1 MYNNNPSYY
10 YGSANVSRSVD
21 STEEDAF
28 LKSNVSNFRNNNVE
42 ARNYCVNFEN
52 EPSGEKDNVFNVIKN
67 QLKILKK
74 H

>member
-42 ARNYCVNFEN
+42 ARNYYVNFEN
-52 EPSGEKDNVFNVIKN
+52 EPSGEKDNVFNVIKK